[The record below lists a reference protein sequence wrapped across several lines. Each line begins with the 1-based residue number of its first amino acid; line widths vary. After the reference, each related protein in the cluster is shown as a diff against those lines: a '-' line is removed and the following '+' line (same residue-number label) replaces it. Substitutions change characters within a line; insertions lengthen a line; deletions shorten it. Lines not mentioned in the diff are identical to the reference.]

1 MTLLNTINV
10 GGTDF
15 GLLNNTVMGVCDT
28 PAGSEVKAC
37 TFADSFELTAGV
49 VVTIKFTYANT
60 YGDGNTTYPKL
71 SVGGTSY
78 PIKYAT
84 NAYAGAGAWIN
95 GQTVPFMFDGT
106 GFILVA
112 NLMQTSVISSA
123 NTTVNGAPLYNG
135 ANVKVMFTSAL
146 SGADASTALTLTY
159 NGSNITVKVPV
170 NGALAD
176 YTAKA
181 VDESGTTAYYYCQ
194 AYTTF
199 ELLFDGTN
207 FVITNNPVVYSNSD
221 CEIKSDGSITY
232 TKTREDALLVLKPEI
247 YSADITVTTDA
258 QGIAEITRGN
268 LPIGFYNC
276 PYVVTFFNGTVSGF
290 IYFMQVKDYNGNPV
304 ANQEVSMRL
313 IFIPNILGITQHQ
326 N

>member
-1 MTLLNTINV
+1 
-10 GGTDF
+10 
-15 GLLNNTVMGVCDT
+15 
-28 PAGSEVKAC
+28 
-37 TFADSFELTAGV
+37 
-49 VVTIKFTYANT
+49 
-60 YGDGNTTYPKL
+60 
-71 SVGGTSY
+71 VGGTSY

-123 NTTVNGAPLYNG
+123 STTVNGAPLYNG

-221 CEIKSDGSITY
+221 YEIKSDGSITY
-232 TKTREDALLVLKPEI
+232 TTNMCPRKQTVYIEGSNSVEVICQNALIFSGGSNYGWCCFLAVGSWNGNAQIVPLI
-247 YSADITVTTDA
+247 QSANLTVTGVVET
-258 QGIAEITRGN
+258 GSIRLTITGSLGAGN
-268 LPIGFYNC
+268 GVY
-276 PYVVTFFNGTVSGF
+276 
-290 IYFMQVKDYNGNPV
+290 
-304 ANQEVSMRL
+304 AN
-313 IFIPNILGITQHQ
+313 IWDF
-326 N
+326 

>member
-15 GLLNNTVMGVCDT
+15 GLLNNTVMGVCNT

-37 TFADSFELTAGV
+37 TFADSFELKAGV

-60 YGDGNTTYPKL
+60 YGDGSTTYPKL
-71 SVGGTSY
+71 SVNGTPY

-146 SGADASTALTLTY
+146 AGADTSTALVLNY

-176 YTAKA
+176 YVAKA
-181 VDESGTTAYYYCQ
+181 VDESGTTVYYFCQ
-194 AYTTF
+194 AYTTL
-199 ELLFDGTN
+199 ELLFDGTY
-207 FVITNNPVVYSNSD
+207 FVITNNPVVISNSD
-221 CEIKSDGSITY
+221 YVINADGSITY
-232 TKTREDALLVLKPEI
+232 KNVPRIIPVDNLDTLWATNDEIKVFYLPSGTAEGTPNDGNVWFGLLYGKW
-247 YSADITVTTDA
+247 
-258 QGIAEITRGN
+258 N
-268 LPIGFYNC
+268 LPIEYLIGLNGVYMRTGFLLNNEKLWN
-276 PYVVTFFNGTVSGF
+276 PWKNIVT
-290 IYFMQVKDYNGNPV
+290 YP
-304 ANQEVSMRL
+304 
-313 IFIPNILGITQHQ
+313 
-326 N
+326 